1 MYTLYILMKRKYDFD
16 NKYLGMYSKYIVPT
30 LLLIECTFNKL
41 VENYSLKYVLA
52 FLLPFLHIIFYW
64 FLANGY
70 LGILYVYLL
79 MQFLPVIVLYFTII
93 GYSWFA
99 YISINKNIYRFIFN
113 KKLQTT
119 YSIITNN
126 LVSRYIPTM

>member
-1 MYTLYILMKRKYDFD
+1 MQF
-16 NKYLGMYSKYIVPT
+16 
-30 LLLIECTFNKL
+30 TFNKL
-41 VENYSLKYVLA
+41 AENYSLKYVLA
-52 FLLPFLHIIFYW
+52 FPLPFLHIIFYW

-79 MQFLPVIVLYFTII
+79 MQFLPIIVLYFTII

-99 YISINKNIYRFIFN
+99 YISINENIYRFIFN

-119 YSIITNN
+119 YSIITN
-126 LVSRYIPTM
+126 VSRYIPTMKYIQYEYSTLNLQVVLLL